1 MTHQSSIQT
10 LLDEIRRQTEAC
22 DLVGSSLV
30 VAVSGGPDSLA
41 LVHALH
47 TLRHDLRLKLHAAHL
62 DHGLRP
68 EASAEDAD
76 FVRKT
81 MRTLRVPLTIQKLD
95 VAGFSRQRRLSLED
109 AARRLRYEFLSRVAA
124 EEGADAV
131 AVAHTLDDQAE
142 TVLMHIL
149 RGSGLTGLRGMQSDS
164 TRFVSGRT
172 LRLFRPLLSV
182 PKSQTIAYCEAND
195 LDPRLDESNLSLQF
209 TRNRIR
215 LDLMPSLE
223 GFNPSVRLALARL
236 AHSVSLDM
244 DIIERDLESAAAD
257 ILTDDPGSGVS
268 LDRARFSH
276 LHPSLQRHLLRR
288 AVRKVGDDIT
298 DIQMSHVEE
307 MVRLMSGTSG
317 KWMNLPGNLSFLVDY
332 ERARILP
339 ADYDDWPLP
348 SMGSTPLRI
357 SVPGNTT
364 VDGWSVTVQFLHGS
378 ARRGVQLL
386 TEPQGLRFSERF
398 DSNRLSRNLHMR
410 MRTPG
415 DRFQPLGMDR
425 DKSLKEFMID
435 THIPQ
440 RWRDRVPL
448 IESEGRIA
456 WVVGW
461 CIADWAKVRSDTQRV
476 LEITFRP
483 DGS

>member
-1 MTHQSSIQT
+1 M
-10 LLDEIRRQTEAC
+10 
-22 DLVGSSLV
+22 
-30 VAVSGGPDSLA
+30 AVSGGPDSLA

-149 RGSGLTGLRGMQSDS
+149 RGSGLTGLRGMKLDS

-182 PKSQTIAYCEAND
+182 PKSQTMAYCAGSGLE
-195 LDPRLDESNLSLQF
+195 PRFDESNLSHRF

-223 GFNPSVRLALARL
+223 GYNPSVKLALARL

-244 DIIERDLESAAAD
+244 DIIERELDSAAAD
-257 ILTDDPGSGVS
+257 ILTDDPGTGVS

-364 VDGWSVTVQFLHGS
+364 VDGWSITVQFLHGS
-378 ARRGVQLL
+378 ARRDVQL
-386 TEPQGLRFSERF
+386 PP
-398 DSNRLSRNLHMR
+398 SRKGCGSR
-410 MRTPG
+410 SASTPTG
-415 DRFQPLGMDR
+415 
-425 DKSLKEFMID
+425 SAATFMCECVRPE
-435 THIPQ
+435 TGSS
-440 RWRDRVPL
+440 RWVWTGTSR
-448 IESEGRIA
+448 
-456 WVVGW
+456 
-461 CIADWAKVRSDTQRV
+461 
-476 LEITFRP
+476 
-483 DGS
+483 

>member
-1 MTHQSSIQT
+1 MSHQTSTQT

-47 TLRHDLRLKLHAAHL
+47 ALRHDLRLRLHAAHL

-68 EASAEDAD
+68 EASAMDAD

-95 VAGFSRQRRLSLED
+95 VAEFSRQRRLSLED

-149 RGSGLTGLRGMQSDS
+149 RGSGLTGLRGMKLDS

-182 PKSQTIAYCEAND
+182 PKSQTMGYCEAND
-195 LDPRLDESNLSLQF
+195 LEPRFDESNLSHRF

-223 GFNPSVRLALARL
+223 GYNPSVKLALTRL

-244 DIIERDLESAAAD
+244 DIIERELDSAAAD
-257 ILTDDPGSGVS
+257 ILTDDPGTGVS

-378 ARRGVQLL
+378 ARRDVQLP

-398 DSNRLSRNLHMR
+398 DANRLSRNLHVR

-425 DKSLKEFMID
+425 GKSLKDFMID

-476 LEITFRP
+476 QEITFRP
-483 DGS
+483 EGS